1 MTPTTMQDASSQVA
15 AERKDPPGT
24 ATSRLKNVPRTHPR
38 PLALERAILDAAENE
53 QRRLAQTLHDT
64 VCQSLG
70 GVQFL
75 AEVIAGKVRDQCP
88 EAAREVAALGDVI
101 RHALDELHD
110 LAAWLQPPT
119 HDAPGLIVA
128 LSELTRVTS
137 NKIRCIFECPKRVAV
152 ADNYVALQLFQ
163 IAREVVYHAV
173 HHSGARHLVIQLLP
187 LDGELT
193 LSLRHDGDELGA
205 HTRQHPVTGLELLQH
220 RANAIGARLTIDSD
234 PGHGT
239 TVTCSLR
246 DA

>member
-1 MTPTTMQDASSQVA
+1 MQDASSQVT
-15 AERKDPPGT
+15 AERNDSPRT
-24 ATSRLKNVPRTHPR
+24 ATNRLKSIPRSAPR

-64 VCQSLG
+64 VCQSLS

-75 AEVIAGKVRDQCP
+75 TEVIVGKVRDNCP
-88 EAAREVAALGDVI
+88 DAAREVSALGDLI

-110 LAAWLQPPT
+110 LAALLQPPT
-119 HDAPGLIVA
+119 ADAGSLIVA
-128 LSELTRVTS
+128 LSELARAAS
-137 NKIRCIFECPKRVAV
+137 SKIRCIFECPKRVAV
-152 ADNYVALQLFQ
+152 ADNYTALQLFQ
-163 IAREVVYHAV
+163 IARDVVYHAV

-205 HTRQHPVTGLELLQH
+205 HTKQHPVTGLELLHH
-220 RANAIGARLTIDSD
+220 RANAIGARLTIDGE

-239 TVTCSLR
+239 TVTCCLPH
-246 DA
+246 A